1 LKERSGI
8 IYSSDKSYL
17 SDECYLMTRSPF
29 ESDFIR
35 YLANTCF
42 QEGGE
47 QLPSLQE
54 LSQELGISVSALR
67 EQLEVA
73 RALGMV
79 EVRPRT
85 GIRRQPYSF
94 SPAVTMSLS
103 YALQLSPK
111 NFEAFA
117 DLRNRLE
124 DSYYS
129 AAVEKLTKADHHE
142 LQRLVK
148 SAWDKLHGY
157 PVQIPH
163 EEHRRLHLLIYSRL
177 ENPFVTGL
185 LEAFWGA
192 YETVGLSMFT
202 DYHYLQQVWN
212 YHQQIVDA
220 ICSGNEEAGHLALI
234 EHKDLLTH
242 RQEKD
247 QERS

>member
-1 LKERSGI
+1 MNAA
-8 IYSSDKSYL
+8 
-17 SDECYLMTRSPF
+17 LMTRSPF
-29 ESDFIR
+29 DSDFIS

-85 GIRRQPYSF
+85 GIRRQPYCF
-94 SPAVTMSLS
+94 APAVTMSLS
-103 YALQLSPK
+103 YALQLSPA
-111 NFEAFA
+111 NFETFT

-124 DSYYS
+124 DSYY
-129 AAVEKLTKADHHE
+129 AEAVAKLTEADHLE
-142 LQRLVK
+142 LQRLMK
-148 SAWDKLHGY
+148 IAWEKLRGS
-157 PVQIPH
+157 PIQIPH
-163 EEHRRLHLLIYSRL
+163 AEHRRLHLLIYSRL

-185 LEAFWGA
+185 LEAFWEA
-192 YETVGLSMFT
+192 YETVGLSMYA
-202 DYHYLQQVWN
+202 DYYYLQQVWS
-212 YHQQIVDA
+212 YHQQMVDA
-220 ICSGNEEAGHLALI
+220 ICAGNVEAGHQALI

-242 RQEKD
+242 RQTSD

>member
-1 LKERSGI
+1 
-8 IYSSDKSYL
+8 
-17 SDECYLMTRSPF
+17 MTRSPF
-29 ESDFIR
+29 ESDFIH
-35 YLANTCF
+35 YLATSCHP
-42 QEGGE
+42 EGGE

-54 LSQELGISVSALR
+54 ISQELGISVSALR

-94 SPAVTMSLS
+94 SPAVTMSLA

-111 NFEAFA
+111 NFEAFT

-124 DSYYS
+124 DAYYT
-129 AAVEKLTKADHHE
+129 AAVVKLTEADQHE
-142 LQRLVK
+142 LQRLMKV
-148 SAWDKLHGY
+148 AWEKLRGD

-163 EEHRRLHLLIYSRL
+163 EEHRQLHLLIYSRL

-185 LEAFWGA
+185 LEAFWEA
-192 YETVGLSMFT
+192 YETVGLSMYA
-202 DYHYLQQVWN
+202 DYQYLQQVWN
-212 YHQQIVDA
+212 YHQQMVDA
-220 ICSGNEEAGHLALI
+220 ICSGNEKTGHQALI

-242 RQEKD
+242 RPT
-247 QERS
+247 

>member
-1 LKERSGI
+1 MNQVA
-8 IYSSDKSYL
+8 
-17 SDECYLMTRSPF
+17 MTRSPF

-35 YLANTCF
+35 YLAKTYF

-94 SPAVTMSLS
+94 SPAVTMSLA

-111 NFEAFA
+111 NFDAFA

-124 DSYYS
+124 DAYYRT
-129 AAVEKLTKADHHE
+129 AVVKLTEADHDE
-142 LQRLVK
+142 LQRLMK
-148 SAWDKLHGY
+148 SAWEKLRGD

-163 EEHRRLHLLIYSRL
+163 EEHRQLHLLIYSRL

-185 LEAFWGA
+185 LEAFWEA
-192 YETVGLSMFT
+192 YETVGLSMYA
-202 DYHYLQQVWN
+202 DYQYLQQVWN
-212 YHQQIVDA
+212 YHQQMVDA
-220 ICSGNEEAGHLALI
+220 ICSGNEEAGHQALI

-242 RQEKD
+242 RQG
-247 QERS
+247 

>member
-1 LKERSGI
+1 MQEF
-8 IYSSDKSYL
+8 
-17 SDECYLMTRSPF
+17 MTRSPF
-29 ESDFIR
+29 ESDFIH
-35 YLANTCF
+35 YLATTSS

-94 SPAVTMSLS
+94 SPAVRMSLA

-117 DLRNRLE
+117 DLRNHLE
-124 DSYYS
+124 DAYYT
-129 AAVEKLTKADHHE
+129 AAVARLTEADHHE
-142 LQRLVK
+142 LQRLMK
-148 SAWDKLHGY
+148 AAWEKLRGD

-163 EEHRRLHLLIYSRL
+163 DEHRQLHLLIFSRL

-185 LEAFWGA
+185 LEAFWEA
-192 YETVGLSMFT
+192 YETVGLSMFA

-212 YHQQIVDA
+212 YHQQMVDA
-220 ICSGNEEAGHLALI
+220 ICSGNEKAGHQALI

-242 RQEKD
+242 RQG
-247 QERS
+247 